1 MLFER
6 EIKLSPMSY
15 LSCSYLNMLEY
26 YNRESDTYEMINLGS
41 ERVYVKN
48 DYMTIDVT
56 TDKVIFKDD
65 FTLLGGDFS
74 TLKKINDI
82 DEK

>member
-1 MLFER
+1 
-6 EIKLSPMSY
+6 
-15 LSCSYLNMLEY
+15 MLEY
-26 YNRESDTYEMINLGS
+26 YDRENDTYEMINLGS